1 MTSIE
6 LFTVLLPPPIQLEIF
21 CFDSWLAEDGL
32 DGAGE
37 DFVEMADNPPWPKIF
52 NSSSCSMQDSNKYN

>member
-32 DGAGE
+32 EGAGE
-37 DFVEMADNPPWPKIF
+37 NFVEIADNPPWPKIF
-52 NSSSCSMQDSNKYN
+52 NSK